1 MAEPR
6 PGGTGRPEV
15 PPRRTAPTRTAPT
28 RTTPPT
34 GPALTRTPPTRSA
47 PPEPAPARAAAKAPF
62 PPPEVQ
68 EAPPQPSL
76 GELVANASTQM
87 SVLVRSEI
95 ELAKLELKVEAKK
108 AAIGAAGFGAAAFL
122 GLFALLMLSFAA
134 AYGINSMGLAKGWS
148 FLIVGGSYLLL
159 AGLLAFGGLK
169 SVTQIGP
176 PKRTLRTTKET
187 IKVLKETGRAVG
199 SSPAKETGI

>member
-1 MAEPR
+1 MADQRPGAAAPRPR
-6 PGGTGRPEV
+6 PG
-15 PPRRTAPTRTAPT
+15 APTRTPPPTRTAAPT

-34 GPALTRTPPTRSA
+34 RTPPRSTA
-47 PPEPAPARAAAKAPF
+47 PATPPPALAAAPAPEPV
-62 PPPEVQ
+62 E
-68 EAPPQPSL
+68 PPQPSL
-76 GELVANASTQM
+76 GTLVSNASQQM

-108 AAIGAAGFGAAAFL
+108 AVIGAAGFGAAAFL

-159 AGLLAFGGLK
+159 AGILALTGLK
-169 SVTQIGP
+169 SVTKIGP
-176 PKRTLRTTKET
+176 PRRTLKTTKET
-187 IKVLKETGRAVG
+187 VTVLKEVGRNAGRSATKAAPEEAGV
-199 SSPAKETGI
+199 